1 MSANGK
7 AGIPGVGKKEENS
20 ITFKKEEDG
29 TYTKITKVMT
39 RDISTGA
46 VKHLK
51 RKNPV
56 VEEGPYVV
64 GTEASYDEKIEYQ
77 ELNGEMT
84 MIYFKRVEVPQ
95 EC

>member
-20 ITFKKEEDG
+20 IAFKKEEDG
-29 TYTKITKVMT
+29 TYTKITKIMT

-51 RKNPV
+51 RKNPIT
-56 VEEGPYVV
+56 EDGPFII
-64 GTEASYDEKIEYQ
+64 TTDSTDYDEKIEYQ
-77 ELNGEMT
+77 ELNGEMIS
-84 MIYFKRVEVPQ
+84 MYFKKIAQ
-95 EC
+95 

>member
-20 ITFKKEEDG
+20 ISFKKEENG

-51 RKNPV
+51 RKNPIT
-56 VEEGPYVV
+56 EDGPYVISDS
-64 GTEASYDEKIEYQ
+64 TDYDEKVEYE
-77 ELNGEMT
+77 ELNGDM
-84 MIYFKRVEVPQ
+84 MSIYFKKVSQ
-95 EC
+95 